1 MKYLVLKSRKLN
13 VNQFPENYHLI
24 AIHSDLDEYR
34 LAFFLNKKLNINLK
48 RKREDIYFTDQDASY
63 SSYEFLDKV
72 KFLKWIFFSNKS
84 LVLENSMDQNINL
97 FNNDNLV
104 KNETVL
110 LSNHKF
116 VDYFLIIENIADRT
130 YLQKILKKIS
140 EIRGIITS
148 FITEKKLDN
157 KENLIFSWA
166 I

>member
-1 MKYLVLKSRKLN
+1 MKSRKLN

-48 RKREDIYFTDQDASY
+48 RKIEDIYFTDQDASY

-97 FNNDNLV
+97 FINDNLV

-157 KENLIFSWA
+157 KENLIFS
-166 I
+166 

>member
-1 MKYLVLKSRKLN
+1 LKSRKLN

-48 RKREDIYFTDQDASY
+48 RKRDDIYFTDQNASY

-97 FNNDNLV
+97 FNNENLV
-104 KNETVL
+104 KNEIVL

-130 YLQKILKKIS
+130 YVKKILKKIS

-148 FITEKKLDN
+148 FITENKLDN
-157 KENLIFSWA
+157 KENLIFS
-166 I
+166 

>member
-1 MKYLVLKSRKLN
+1 MKSRKLN

-48 RKREDIYFTDQDASY
+48 RKREDIYFTDQDANY

-157 KENLIFSWA
+157 KENLIFS
-166 I
+166 

>member
-1 MKYLVLKSRKLN
+1 LVLKSRKLN

-48 RKREDIYFTDQDASY
+48 RKRDDIYFTDQNASY

-97 FNNDNLV
+97 FNNENLV
-104 KNETVL
+104 KNEIVL

-130 YLQKILKKIS
+130 YVKKILKKIS

-148 FITEKKLDN
+148 FITENKLDN
-157 KENLIFSWA
+157 KENLIFS
-166 I
+166 

>member
-1 MKYLVLKSRKLN
+1 MKSRKLN

-157 KENLIFSWA
+157 KENLIFS
-166 I
+166 

>member
-1 MKYLVLKSRKLN
+1 MKSRKLN

-48 RKREDIYFTDQDASY
+48 RKREDIYFTDQDANY

-97 FNNDNLV
+97 FINDNLV

-157 KENLIFSWA
+157 KENLIFS
-166 I
+166 

>member
-1 MKYLVLKSRKLN
+1 MKSRKLN

-48 RKREDIYFTDQDASY
+48 RKREDIYFTDQDANY

-84 LVLENSMDQNINL
+84 LVLENSIDQNINL

-157 KENLIFSWA
+157 KENLIFS
-166 I
+166 

>member
-1 MKYLVLKSRKLN
+1 MKSRKLN

-48 RKREDIYFTDQDASY
+48 RKRDDIYFTDQNASY

-97 FNNDNLV
+97 FNNENLV
-104 KNETVL
+104 KNEIVL

-130 YLQKILKKIS
+130 YVKKILKKIS

-148 FITEKKLDN
+148 FITENKLDN
-157 KENLIFSWA
+157 KENLIFS
-166 I
+166 

>member
-1 MKYLVLKSRKLN
+1 MVLKSRKLN

-48 RKREDIYFTDQDASY
+48 RKRDDIYFTDQNASY

-97 FNNDNLV
+97 FNNENLV
-104 KNETVL
+104 KNEIVL

-130 YLQKILKKIS
+130 YVKKILKKIS

-148 FITEKKLDN
+148 FITENKLDN
-157 KENLIFSWA
+157 KENLIFS
-166 I
+166 

>member
-48 RKREDIYFTDQDASY
+48 RKREDIYFTDQDANY

-157 KENLIFSWA
+157 KENLIFS
-166 I
+166 

>member
-1 MKYLVLKSRKLN
+1 LKYLVLKSRKLN

-48 RKREDIYFTDQDASY
+48 RKREDIYFTDQDANY

-157 KENLIFSWA
+157 KENLIFS
-166 I
+166 

>member
-1 MKYLVLKSRKLN
+1 MKSRKLN

-48 RKREDIYFTDQDASY
+48 RKRDDIYFTDQNASY

-72 KFLKWIFFSNKS
+72 KFLKWIYFSNKS

-104 KNETVL
+104 KNETVF
-110 LSNHKF
+110 LSNYKF

-130 YLQKILKKIS
+130 YVKKILKKIS

-148 FITEKKLDN
+148 FIAENKLDN
-157 KENLIFSWA
+157 KENLIFS
-166 I
+166 